1 MQKNWDAIDIAIS
14 GLREVKV
21 PAEWANATTG
31 AVAMQVK
38 GDEYYKNF
46 VKPILAQEGDKLPVS
61 AIAADGVVPT
71 GTTKYEKR
79 GIAVKVPAWDV
90 TKCVQ
95 CNLCSLVCPHAA
107 IRPYLVDEEH
117 AAPES
122 FVTKKAL
129 GKQFAG
135 KAFRIQVSP
144 LDCTGCGNCVD
155 VCPARQVPDHGAALP
170 SRRLKRRTG
179 SMLRRSRRSIPRSST
194 RRTSRSSQFLKPLF
208 EFSGACAG
216 CGETPYVK
224 LVTQLF
230 GDRMM
235 VANATGCSS
244 IYGGSAPTCS
254 VHQER

>member
-1 MQKNWDAIDIAIS
+1 MQKNCDAIDIAIS

-107 IRPYLVDEEH
+107 IRPYLVDEGT
-117 AAPES
+117 APET

-135 KAFRIQVSP
+135 KAFRVQVSP
-144 LDCTGCGNCVD
+144 LDCTC
-155 VCPARQVPDHGAALP
+155 LLYTSP
-170 SRRLKRRTG
+170 S
-179 SMLRRSRRSIPRSST
+179 PR
-194 RRTSRSSQFLKPLF
+194 
-208 EFSGACAG
+208 
-216 CGETPYVK
+216 
-224 LVTQLF
+224 
-230 GDRMM
+230 D
-235 VANATGCSS
+235 
-244 IYGGSAPTCS
+244 
-254 VHQER
+254 